1 MNIKRWHF
9 LKLFMILFF
18 NSGDGFN
25 YSNNSYFTTKG
36 ADNDNYKSNCADI
49 FKAGWWFNACTNL
62 NLNGEYRKASRKD
75 GTELSWYQWG
85 NTWRSLKSVKMMIR
99 PSQFV

>member
-18 NSGDGFN
+18 NSGDSFN

-62 NLNGEYRKASRKD
+62 NLNGEYRMPLERTAQNCL
-75 GTELSWYQWG
+75 GTNGETRG
-85 NTWRSLKSVKMMIR
+85 GR
-99 PSQFV
+99 